1 MKENLLADIEHLR
14 RERRAV
20 ILAHTYQPPEIQDLA
35 DFVDDSY
42 GLSVKASQVADAD
55 IIVFCG
61 VQFMAETAAILNPG
75 RQVLMPDPEAGC
87 PMADMI
93 TAEQLRQFKAEHPG
107 ALTVCYVNSTAEVK
121 AESDICCTSSNAV
134 KIVRSLGDAEVLFV
148 PDQHL
153 GRFVEKQ
160 LGRRLVLWDGFCP
173 VHYALGPET
182 IRKMKQRHPDAKVMV
197 HPETRPETQDAA
209 DFILSTGQMLD
220 LAKTTSHRKFLVGTE
235 EGILHTLRKVAP
247 HIEFIHASE
256 FLRCPTMK
264 KTTLINVKACLETG
278 QTRITVP
285 VEVAAKAKIAID
297 KMLQVSAAK

>member
-1 MKENLLADIEHLR
+1 MENLLADIERLR
-14 RERRAV
+14 RERHAV

-61 VQFMAETAAILNPG
+61 VQFMAETAAILNPE
-75 RQVLMPDPEAGC
+75 RQILMPDPEAGC

-93 TAEQLRQFKAEHPG
+93 TAEQLRQFKAKHPG
-107 ALTVCYVNSTAEVK
+107 APTVCYVNSTAEVK

-134 KIVRSLGDAEVLFV
+134 KIVQSLGDVPEILFV
-148 PDQHL
+148 PDQYL

-173 VHYALGPET
+173 IHYTLGPET
-182 IRKMKQRHPDAKVMV
+182 IQKMKQRHPDAKVIV

-209 DFILSTGQMLD
+209 DFILSTGQMID
-220 LAKTTSHRKFLVGTE
+220 LAKTTPHRKFLVGTE
-235 EGILHTLRKVAP
+235 EGVLHTLRKAAP
-247 HIEFIHASE
+247 HIEFIHLSE

-264 KTTLINVKACLETG
+264 KTTLANIKACLETG
-278 QTRITVP
+278 KTRITVP
-285 VEVAAKAKIAID
+285 AEIAAKAKIAID